1 MSSSPISTSSLDK
14 YPCSTALGRTLRS
27 LGCEKSRSY
36 LDNIGIGKQEKIHP
50 ITNPI
55 LNCEEVKNE
64 KEADCEVN
72 LTKETTPVLVN
83 NPLFDTSEPSEID
96 NLVEKN
102 GQIRGQECVVEA
114 KDKQTGQF
122 SSVHQRLINKPRL
135 PTKQILKVLELI
147 KKSVEDADAPTV
159 ITPNPKSFKL

>member
-1 MSSSPISTSSLDK
+1 MSSPISTSSFDK

-64 KEADCEVN
+64 KEVDCEVK
-72 LTKETTPVLVN
+72 TKETTPVLVN
-83 NPLFDTSEPSEID
+83 NPLFDTSEPSEINAVKID

-102 GQIRGQECVVEA
+102 GQFRGQECGLEP
-114 KDKQTGQF
+114 KN
-122 SSVHQRLINKPRL
+122 SSVHQHVINKPLL

-147 KKSVEDADAPTV
+147 KKSVEDADAPTM
-159 ITPNPKSFKL
+159 INPKQSCKGRQ